1 MEQPVHRAI
10 GAGDVTVE
18 ARGNEQD
25 DLGHFLLPQI
35 EFFAG
40 SLAVSFLGIIL
51 QCCDLHTDHSPNGR
65 FAQEVHLKIK
75 KYFLMIAF
83 IAVSIIAL
91 LYGVSPRWFA
101 QTFLNMPEMPLDF
114 AHILR
119 AVMCLYLAL
128 GLFWLFS
135 AFSDKYRNAAVLT
148 TVIFSG
154 GLVTGRLVSLFIDG
168 QPSTILLVYLALE
181 LGLVP
186 IGLWVFR
193 LPE

>member
-1 MEQPVHRAI
+1 M
-10 GAGDVTVE
+10 
-18 ARGNEQD
+18 
-25 DLGHFLLPQI
+25 
-35 EFFAG
+35 
-40 SLAVSFLGIIL
+40 
-51 QCCDLHTDHSPNGR
+51 
-65 FAQEVHLKIK
+65 KIK

-83 IAVSIIAL
+83 VAVSIIAL

-101 QTFLNMPEMPLDF
+101 QTFLNVPEMPLDF

-128 GLFWLFS
+128 GMFWLFS

-154 GLVTGRLVSLFIDG
+154 GLVTGRLISLFTDG
-168 QPSTILLVYLALE
+168 QPSPILAVYIVMEFL
-181 LGLVP
+181 LVP
-186 IGLWVFR
+186 IAVWVFR

>member
-1 MEQPVHRAI
+1 M
-10 GAGDVTVE
+10 
-18 ARGNEQD
+18 
-25 DLGHFLLPQI
+25 
-35 EFFAG
+35 
-40 SLAVSFLGIIL
+40 
-51 QCCDLHTDHSPNGR
+51 
-65 FAQEVHLKIK
+65 KIK

-83 IAVSIIAL
+83 VAVSIIAL
-91 LYGVSPRWFA
+91 LYGVSPGWFA
-101 QTFLNMPEMPLDF
+101 QTFLNVPEMPLDF

-148 TVIFSG
+148 TEVFAG
-154 GLVTGRLVSLFIDG
+154 GLVTGRLISLFADG
-168 QPSTILLVYLALE
+168 QPSPILVVYIALE
-181 LGLVP
+181 FVLVP